1 MSEFHFTYEEMA
13 MLVDALAYMR
23 KDENEMRRMGHSVA
37 AVTELRAGI
46 RRAMANWPCD
56 SRNEEYTS

>member
-1 MSEFHFTYEEMA
+1 MA

-46 RRAMANWPCD
+46 RRAMADWPCD